1 MPQQIRAVVVDPS
14 APGRL
19 AIREVGLREPDRDE
33 VGVRVT
39 AISLNR
45 GETRRALQVA
55 EPGWR
60 PGWDFAGVVE
70 SAAADGSGPEP
81 GTRVVGILPS
91 GAWAERVNCRS
102 HAVAVLPEAVS
113 DAQAATLPVAGL
125 TALHALRQGGLLL
138 GRKVLVDGASG
149 GVGHLACQL
158 AAATGAF
165 VWGHVRRDEHRAAV
179 AEWCGERVVVS
190 GELAA
195 AKPHAPFW
203 LILDSVGGTALGA
216 ALGMLQPNGT
226 CVVFGVSAAS
236 TATIE
241 SREFFA
247 TGGTRLYGL
256 TLFHELMSVERAGI
270 GLRLLAELIAAGKLQ
285 PRVAIE
291 TKWDEIGMIAQR
303 LIDRDFTGKAVLHI

>member
-1 MPQQIRAVVVDPS
+1 M
-14 APGRL
+14 
-19 AIREVGLREPDRDE
+19 
-33 VGVRVT
+33 
-39 AISLNR
+39 
-45 GETRRALQVA
+45 
-55 EPGWR
+55 GWR
-60 PGWDFAGVVE
+60 PGWDFAGIVE
-70 SAAADGSGPEP
+70 TAAGDGSGPEA

-102 HAVAVLPEAVS
+102 HAVAVLPEVVS

-158 AAATGAF
+158 AGAAGAF
-165 VWGHVRRDEHRAAV
+165 VWGHVRLDEHRAAV
-179 AEWCGERVVVS
+179 RDLQKALLRRGR
-190 GELAA
+190 
-195 AKPHAPFW
+195 
-203 LILDSVGGTALGA
+203 TALGA

-270 GLRLLAELIAAGKLQ
+270 GLRLLAELIAADKLWPQ
-285 PRVAIE
+285 VAVE
-291 TKWDEIGMIAQR
+291 AQWSEIGAIAQR